1 MRKSP
6 RVAGLRDR
14 LRNAFID
21 SGKTAEQLMKET
33 GIGKS
38 VFYRHLGGNSTPCA
52 LHLARYAAA
61 LNVSADWLLGLKK
74 ERRP

>member
-1 MRKSP
+1 MRKAS
-6 RVAGLRDR
+6 RVEGMRDR

-33 GIGKS
+33 GICKS
-38 VFYRHLGGNSTPCA
+38 VFYNHLGGGSTPNA
-52 LHLARYAAA
+52 LHLARYAGA